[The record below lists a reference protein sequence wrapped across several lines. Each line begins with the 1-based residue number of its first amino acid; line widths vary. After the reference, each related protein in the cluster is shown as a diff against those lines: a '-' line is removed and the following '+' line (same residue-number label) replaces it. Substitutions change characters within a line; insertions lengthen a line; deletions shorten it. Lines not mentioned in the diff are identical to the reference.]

1 MQTTGGTIVTIAD
14 DAKCALGPELRAGER
29 YLNQQLSA
37 HGVRIP
43 LSDACSEAFVRN
55 AHEAVARTR
64 RPDETYSSCLHRHL
78 EARAR
83 FIFLWTGSDE
93 RFEEEHWSELVAI
106 ARKYAPAR
114 LRQAA

>member
-1 MQTTGGTIVTIAD
+1 VTIAD
-14 DAKCALGPELRAGER
+14 DTRCVPGPETRDDER
-29 YLNQQLSA
+29 YWNQQLSA

-55 AHEAVARTR
+55 GHEAVARTR

-83 FIFLWTGSDE
+83 FILLWTSSDE
-93 RFEEEHWSELVAI
+93 RFEAERWSELVAL
-106 ARKYAPAR
+106 AQKYAPGR
-114 LRQAA
+114 LRKAA

>member
-1 MQTTGGTIVTIAD
+1 MTIAD
-14 DAKCALGPELRAGER
+14 DAMRAPGPELRAGER
-29 YLNQQLSA
+29 YFNQQLIA

-43 LSDACSEAFVRN
+43 LSGECVEAFVSN

-83 FIFLWTGSDE
+83 FIFLWTGTDE
-93 RFEEEHWSELVAI
+93 RFEDERWLELVAI
-106 ARKYAPAR
+106 AQKYAPAR